1 MFHTYNVLCTLVII
15 LCHVTQQI
23 NMSSQE
29 SGAKDPLE
37 RLWWGQFT
45 SSSKYFPGYY
55 TNKACLLFLFFE

>member
-37 RLWWGQFT
+37 RL
-45 SSSKYFPGYY
+45 
-55 TNKACLLFLFFE
+55 